1 MTDRAA
7 ADRPVILYDTT
18 LRDGTQGENIT
29 LSLADKL
36 RVARML
42 DEFGMPFVEG
52 GWPGSNPK
60 DIEFF
65 AAARSMRWERAK
77 LAAFGSTR
85 HRSNR
90 PEDDPNLRELVEAET
105 PVVTI
110 FGKSWLLHVIDVLG
124 ATPAENLD
132 MIADSVGFVVDRGRE
147 TVYDA
152 EHFFDGYK
160 ADRDYALA
168 TLRAARQ
175 AGARTLVLCD
185 TNGGTLTDELAAI
198 IADVRTGLE
207 ADPDAPPVTWGIH
220 THNDADLAVANS
232 MAAVAAGIRH
242 VQATING
249 YGERAGNANMVSIL
263 ANLALKTPHVLVPA
277 GGGDLPG
284 LTELSRSV
292 AEIANVTPNDYQ
304 PYVGRSAF
312 AHKGGVHGAA
322 VAKVERSYQH
332 IDPTAVGNAGRLVVS
347 ELGGRAN
354 ISIRAEQLGHQLE
367 GVVDPREL
375 SKLIKQLEAEGLAFE
390 GAEASF
396 ELLIRRHAAD
406 YAAPFR
412 IVDYTC
418 LVEQRDGREMLAEAT
433 VKVEVDGEILH
444 TAADG
449 NGPVNALDAALRK
462 ALRAFYPGLDEVH
475 LVDYKVRILDGGAAT
490 AARTRV
496 IIDSMDGARTWS
508 TMGSD
513 TNIIA
518 ASASALADS
527 LEYAI
532 WKSGSELRRRDER
545 HFTSAPDPYAAA
557 TPPAAHGTTATPRR

>member
-1 MTDRAA
+1 MTTNSPNDL
-7 ADRPVILYDTT
+7 PVTLYDTT
-18 LRDGTQGENIT
+18 LRDGTQGENVT

-42 DEFGMPFVEG
+42 DEYGMPYIEG

-60 DIEFF
+60 DIDFF
-65 AAARSMRWERAK
+65 KAARGMTWQSAK

-85 HRSNR
+85 HRSNTAAT
-90 PEDDPNLRELVEAET
+90 DPNLRELVAAET

-110 FGKSWLLHVIDVLG
+110 FGKSWLLHVTEVLG
-124 ATPAENLD
+124 ATPQENLD
-132 MIADSVGFVVDRGRE
+132 MVADSVRFIVDRGRE
-147 TVYDA
+147 LVYDA
-152 EHFFDGYK
+152 EHFFDGYRD
-160 ADRDYALA
+160 DRDYALA

-185 TNGGTLTDELAAI
+185 TNGGTLTDEL
-198 IADVRTGLE
+198 VRIVTEVRGALE
-207 ADPDAPPVTWGIH
+207 GDPDAASAPVTWGIH
-220 THNDADLAVANS
+220 THNDAELAVANS
-232 MAAVAAGIRH
+232 MAAVAAGVRH

-249 YGERAGNANMVSIL
+249 YGERAGNANMISIL
-263 ANLALKTPHVLVPA
+263 ANLALKTAHELVPA
-277 GGGDLPG
+277 GGGLLTG

-292 AEIANVTPNDYQ
+292 AEIANLNPNDWQ

-332 IDPTAVGNAGRLVVS
+332 VEPGSVGNVGRLVVS

-354 ISIRAEQLGHQLE
+354 TRIRAEQLGHQLE
-367 GVVDPREL
+367 GVIDPKVLSEL
-375 SKLIKQLEAEGLAFE
+375 VKQLESEGLAFE

-396 ELLIRRHAAD
+396 ELLIRRHQAG
-406 YAAPFR
+406 YTAPFR
-412 IVDYTC
+412 ILDYTC
-418 LVEQRDGREMLAEAT
+418 LVEQRAGRELLAEAT
-433 VKVEVDGEILH
+433 VKVEVDGEVLH

-449 NGPVNALDAALRK
+449 NGPVNALDTALRK
-462 ALRAFYPGLDEVH
+462 ALRAFWPQLDDVH
-475 LVDYKVRILDGGAAT
+475 LYDYKVRILDGDSAT

-496 IIDSMDGARTWS
+496 IIDSSDGALEWS
-508 TMGSD
+508 TMGSA

-518 ASASALADS
+518 ASAQALADS

-532 WKSGSELRRRDER
+532 WKSGAELRRRDER
-545 HFTSAPDPYAAA
+545 HFTTTSVTPAA
-557 TPPAAHGTTATPRR
+557 TSTTGGNR

>member
-1 MTDRAA
+1 MTVH
-7 ADRPVILYDTT
+7 DRPVTLYDTT

-36 RVARML
+36 RIARML
-42 DEFGMPFVEG
+42 DEYGMPYIEG

-65 AAARSMRWERAK
+65 AAARTMRWETAR

-85 HRSNR
+85 HRSNA
-90 PEDDPNLRELVEAET
+90 PADDPNLRELVAAET

-110 FGKSWLLHVIDVLG
+110 FGKSWLLHVTEVLG
-124 ATPAENLD
+124 ATPQQNLD
-132 MIADSVGFVVDRGRE
+132 MIADSIGFIVDRGRE
-147 TVYDA
+147 AVYDA
-152 EHFFDGYK
+152 EHFFDGYR
-160 ADRDYALA
+160 ADREYALA

-185 TNGGTLTDELAAI
+185 TNGGTLTDDLVTMVD
-198 IADVRTGLE
+198 DVRASIEG
-207 ADPDAPPVTWGIH
+207 DPGAPSVTWGIH
-220 THNDADLAVANS
+220 THNDAELAVANS
-232 MAAVAAGIRH
+232 MAAVASGIRH
-242 VQATING
+242 VQGTING
-249 YGERAGNANMVSIL
+249 YGERAGNANMGSIL
-263 ANLALKTPHVLVPA
+263 ANLALKTEHELVPA
-277 GGGDLPG
+277 GGGRLDG

-292 AEIANVTPNDYQ
+292 AEIANIAPNDYQ

-332 IDPTAVGNAGRLVVS
+332 VEPGSVGNAGRLVVS

-354 ISIRAEQLGHQLE
+354 TSIRARQLGHELE
-367 GVVDPREL
+367 GLVDAREL
-375 SKLIKQLEAEGLAFE
+375 SQLIKQLESEGLAFE

-418 LVEQRDGREMLAEAT
+418 LVEQRGGRELLAEAT
-433 VKVEVDGEILH
+433 VKVEVAGETLH

-462 ALRAFYPGLDEVH
+462 ALRAFYPAIDDVH
-475 LVDYKVRILDGGAAT
+475 LVDYKVRILDGESAT

-496 IIDSMDGARTWS
+496 IIDSQDGARTWS

-518 ASASALADS
+518 ASAAALADS

-532 WKSGSELRRRDER
+532 WKSGAELRRRDER
-545 HFTSAPDPYAAA
+545 HFTTVPEPDP
-557 TPPAAHGTTATPRR
+557 ATPRR

>member
-1 MTDRAA
+1 MSE
-7 ADRPVILYDTT
+7 RPVVLYDTT
-18 LRDGTQGENIT
+18 LRDGTQGESIT

-36 RVARML
+36 RIARLL
-42 DEFGMPFVEG
+42 DEYGMPYIEG

-65 AAARSMRWERAK
+65 KAAKDMTWSNAK

-85 HRSNR
+85 HRSNTAR
-90 PEDDPNLRELVEAET
+90 TDPNLTELLRAET

-110 FGKSWLLHVIDVLG
+110 FGKSWELHVTEVLG
-124 ATPAENLD
+124 AGLEENLE
-132 MIADSVGFVVDRGRE
+132 MIAESVGLMVGEGRE
-147 TVYDA
+147 LVYDA

-160 ADRDYALA
+160 ANPGYALQ
-168 TLRAARQ
+168 TLRAALEG
-175 AGARTLVLCD
+175 GARTLVLCD
-185 TNGGTLTDELAAI
+185 TNGGTLTTELLRILGETRAAV
-198 IADVRTGLE
+198 AAYDGGP
-207 ADPDAPPVTWGIH
+207 AVTFGIH
-220 THNDADLAVANS
+220 THNDAELAVANS
-232 MAAVAAGIRH
+232 LAAVQAGVRH

-249 YGERAGNANMVSIL
+249 YGERCGNANMVSVL
-263 ANLALKTPHVLVPA
+263 AGLALKTDLALAPA
-277 GGGDLPG
+277 GGGELSA
-284 LTELSRSV
+284 LTELSRAV
-292 AEIANVTPNDYQ
+292 AEIANVAPNDWQ

-332 IDPTAVGNAGRLVVS
+332 IDPAAVGNEGRLVVS

-354 ISIRAEQLGHQLE
+354 TRLRAEQLGHQLDGE
-367 GVVDPREL
+367 IDPATL
-375 SKLIKQLEAEGLAFE
+375 SNLVKQLEHEGLSFE

-396 ELLIRRHAAD
+396 ELLIRRHQAG
-406 YAAPFR
+406 YRPPFR

-418 LVEQRDGREMLAEAT
+418 LVEQRADAALRAEAT
-433 VKVEVDGEILH
+433 VKVEVDGEVLH

-462 ALRAFYPGLDEVH
+462 ALRAFYPELDGVH
-475 LVDYKVRILDGGAAT
+475 LYDYKVRIIDSGAAT
-490 AARTRV
+490 AAKTRV
-496 IIDSMDGARTWS
+496 TIESTDGSREWS

-518 ASASALADS
+518 ASATALGDS

-532 WKSGSELRRRDER
+532 WKQGAEPRRRDER
-545 HFTSAPDPYAAA
+545 QFTTLISREV
-557 TPPAAHGTTATPRR
+557 TR

>member
-1 MTDRAA
+1 MSDR
-7 ADRPVILYDTT
+7 VILYDTT

-36 RVARML
+36 RIARML
-42 DEFGMPFVEG
+42 DEFGIPYIEG

-65 AAARSMRWERAK
+65 KAARAMTWQSAK

-85 HRSNR
+85 HRANR
-90 PEDDPNLRELVEAET
+90 PEEDPNLRELVAAET

-110 FGKSWLLHVIDVLG
+110 FGKSWELHVTEVLG
-124 ATPAENLD
+124 ATRQENLD
-132 MIADSVGFVVDRGRE
+132 MISDSVRFVVDRGRE
-147 TVYDA
+147 IVYDA

-160 ADRDYALA
+160 ADREYALS
-168 TLRAARQ
+168 TLRAARE
-175 AGARTLVLCD
+175 AGSRTLVLCD
-185 TNGGTLTDELAAI
+185 TNGGTLTDELLRI
-198 IADVRTGLE
+198 VGDVRSTLD
-207 ADPDAPPVTWGIH
+207 ADPGAPQVTLGIH
-220 THNDADLAVANS
+220 THNDAELAVANS
-232 MAAVAAGIRH
+232 IAAVSAGIRH

-249 YGERAGNANMVSIL
+249 YGERCGNANMVSIL
-263 ANLALKTPHVLVPA
+263 ANLALKTPYQLVPA
-277 GGGDLPG
+277 GGGRLDG
-284 LTELSRSV
+284 LTELSRAV
-292 AEIANVTPNDYQ
+292 AEIANISPNDYQ

-332 IDPTAVGNAGRLVVS
+332 VDPGTVGNEGRLVVS
-347 ELGGRAN
+347 ELGGKAN
-354 ISIRAEQLGHQLE
+354 TRIRAEQLGHQLD
-367 GVVDPREL
+367 GVVDPKAL
-375 SKLIKQLEAEGLAFE
+375 SQLIKELENEGLAFE

-396 ELLIRRHAAD
+396 ELLIRRHQAD
-406 YAAPFR
+406 YVAPFR
-412 IVDYTC
+412 ILDYTC
-418 LVEQRDGREMLAEAT
+418 LVEQREGRELLAEAT
-433 VKVEVDGEILH
+433 VKVQVDGEILH

-462 ALRAFYPGLDEVH
+462 ALGAFYPQLDTVH
-475 LVDYKVRILDGGAAT
+475 LYDYKVRILDGDAAT

-496 IIDSMDGARTWS
+496 IIDSADGVREWS

-518 ASASALADS
+518 ASATALGDS

-532 WKSGSELRRRDER
+532 WKSGAELRRRDER
-545 HFTSAPDPYAAA
+545 HFTIASTPAP
-557 TPPAAHGTTATPRR
+557 TGIETAPTGR

>member
-1 MTDRAA
+1 MATSGPGL
-7 ADRPVILYDTT
+7 PVVLYDTT
-18 LRDGTQGENIT
+18 LRDGTQGENVT

-36 RVARML
+36 RIARML
-42 DEFGMPFVEG
+42 DEYGMPFIEG

-65 AAARSMRWERAK
+65 RAARSMTWRTAK

-90 PEDDPNLRELVEAET
+90 AGDDPNLRELVRAET

-110 FGKSWLLHVIDVLG
+110 FGKSWLLHVTEVLR

-132 MIADSVGFVVDRGRE
+132 MVADSVRFIVDHGRE
-147 TVYDA
+147 LIYDA
-152 EHFFDGYK
+152 EHFFDGYE
-160 ADRDYALA
+160 ADAAYALA
-168 TLRAARQ
+168 TVRAARD

-185 TNGGTLTDELAAI
+185 TNGGTLTGRLLEILGETQAALAA
-198 IADVRTGLE
+198 
-207 ADPDAPPVTWGIH
+207 DAGAPAVTWGIH
-220 THNDADLAVANS
+220 THNDAELAVANS
-232 MAAVAAGIRH
+232 IAAVQAGVRH

-249 YGERAGNANMVSIL
+249 YGERCGNANMVSIL
-263 ANLALKTPHVLVPA
+263 ANLALKTDLPLVPA
-277 GGGDLPG
+277 GGGALDH

-292 AEIANVTPNDYQ
+292 AEIANLAPNDWQ

-332 IDPTAVGNAGRLVVS
+332 VDPGVVGNEGRLVVS
-347 ELGGRAN
+347 ELGGKAN
-354 ISIRAEQLGHQLE
+354 TAIRAGQLGANLD
-367 GVVDPREL
+367 GIDPKEL
-375 SKLIKQLEAEGLAFE
+375 SALIKRLEHEGLSFE

-396 ELLIRRHAAD
+396 ELLIRRHQAG
-406 YAAPFR
+406 YAPPFR
-412 IVDYTC
+412 ILVYTC
-418 LVEQRDGREMLAEAT
+418 LVEQRDARDLRAEAT
-433 VKVEVDGEILH
+433 VKVEVDGEVLH

-462 ALRAFYPGLDEVH
+462 ALRAFYPVLDAVH
-475 LVDYKVRILDGGAAT
+475 LYDYKVRILDSDAAT
-490 AARTRV
+490 GARTRV
-496 IIDSMDGARTWS
+496 TIESADGAREWS

-518 ASASALADS
+518 ASATALADS

-532 WKSGSELRRRDER
+532 WKSGAELRRRDER
-545 HFTSAPDPYAAA
+545 HFTTVIP
-557 TPPAAHGTTATPRR
+557 GR

>member
-1 MTDRAA
+1 
-7 ADRPVILYDTT
+7 
-18 LRDGTQGENIT
+18 
-29 LSLADKL
+29 
-36 RVARML
+36 ML

-85 HRSNR
+85 HRANR
-90 PEDDPNLRELVEAET
+90 PEDDPNLRELVAAET

-110 FGKSWLLHVIDVLG
+110 FGKSWLLHVIEVLG
-124 ATPAENLD
+124 ATPDENLD

-147 TVYDA
+147 AVYDA

-175 AGARTLVLCD
+175 AGSRTLVLCD
-185 TNGGTLTDELAAI
+185 TNGGTLTDELVTI
-198 IADVRTGLE
+198 IGDVRASLE
-207 ADPDAPPVTWGIH
+207 ADPDAPAVTWGIH
-220 THNDADLAVANS
+220 THNDAELAVANS

-292 AEIANVTPNDYQ
+292 AEIANVTPDDYQ

-332 IDPTAVGNAGRLVVS
+332 IDPTAVGNEGRLVVS

-375 SKLIKQLEAEGLAFE
+375 SKLIKELEADGLAFE

-418 LVEQRDGREMLAEAT
+418 LIEQRDGREMLAEAT
-433 VKVEVDGEILH
+433 VKVEVDGETLH

-449 NGPVNALDAALRK
+449 NGPVNALDSALRK

-545 HFTSAPDPYAAA
+545 HFTTAGADAPA
-557 TPPAAHGTTATPRR
+557 PAARGATATPRRQP

>member
-1 MTDRAA
+1 MTDQ
-7 ADRPVILYDTT
+7 PVVLYDTT

-42 DEFGMPFVEG
+42 DEYGMPYIEG

-60 DIEFF
+60 DVEFF
-65 AAARSMRWERAK
+65 KAARTMTWQNAK

-85 HRSNR
+85 HRSNKA
-90 PEDDPNLRELVEAET
+90 ENDPNLRELVAAET

-110 FGKSWLLHVIDVLG
+110 FGKSWLLHVTEVLG
-124 ATPAENLD
+124 ATPNENLD
-132 MIADSVGFVVDRGRE
+132 MIADSVRFVVDRGRE
-147 TVYDA
+147 SIYDA

-168 TLRAARQ
+168 TIRAARQ
-175 AGARTLVLCD
+175 AGSRTLVLCD
-185 TNGGTLTDELAAI
+185 TNGGTLTDELLAI
-198 IADVRTGLE
+198 VGDVRAGLD
-207 ADPDAPPVTWGIH
+207 ADLDAPAVTWGIH
-220 THNDADLAVANS
+220 THNDAELAVANS
-232 MAAVAAGIRH
+232 MAAVSAGIRH

-249 YGERAGNANMVSIL
+249 YGERCGNANMVSII
-263 ANLALKTPHVLVPA
+263 ANLALKTPHQLVPVA
-277 GGGDLPG
+277 GGSIEG
-284 LTELSRSV
+284 LTELSRSI
-292 AEIANVTPNDYQ
+292 AEIANQKPDDYQ

-332 IDPTAVGNAGRLVVS
+332 IDPTAVGNVGRLVVS
-347 ELGGRAN
+347 ELGGKAN
-354 ISIRAEQLGHQLE
+354 TRIRAEQLGHQLE
-367 GVVDPREL
+367 GVIDPKVL
-375 SKLIKQLEAEGLAFE
+375 SDLIKKLESEGQAFE

-396 ELLIRRHAAD
+396 ELLIRRHQD
-406 YAAPFR
+406 GYVAPFR

-418 LVEQRDGREMLAEAT
+418 LVEQRSGQELLAEAT
-433 VKVEVDGEILH
+433 VKVEVDSEILH

-462 ALRAFYPGLDEVH
+462 ALRAFYPQLDDVH
-475 LVDYKVRILDGGAAT
+475 LIDYKVRILDGDAAT

-496 IIDSMDGARTWS
+496 IIDSSDGTREWS

-518 ASASALADS
+518 ASATALADS

-532 WKSGSELRRRDER
+532 WKSGAELRRRDER
-545 HFTSAPDPYAAA
+545 HFTTAPA
-557 TPPAAHGTTATPRR
+557 GR